1 MNPNLDHK
9 QIVRGIVEARD
20 ARRFDGWLL
29 FVEALAVGVLLFLWR
44 DNALIALAGF
54 VVAFGLLAQKVIGTA
69 IVHRDW
75 RTCGMVGRSGRIHQD
90 WSVGCG
96 HRCRAHH
103 PILCLL
109 HPSISRQCLRQGN
122 IVQDNL
128 NSHEQ

>member
-69 IVHRDW
+69 VSIAIGGIAGWWAGQAAFIKTGRWD
-75 RTCGMVGRSGRIHQD
+75 VGIAVGLIALFFVFSIHQYHVNAFER
-90 WSVGCG
+90 S
-96 HRCRAHH
+96 
-103 PILCLL
+103 
-109 HPSISRQCLRQGN
+109 
-122 IVQDNL
+122 
-128 NSHEQ
+128 